1 MDTWRILEVFVVGI
15 LSFNISFAIYIMLFK
30 KQKWGFFSDIN
41 LLGSPPKNDFWEFL
55 GFDYI

>member
-30 KQKWGFFSDIN
+30 N
-41 LLGSPPKNDFWEFL
+41 EF
-55 GFDYI
+55 YIVPTN